1 MRIAL
6 SSISLIFTILSA
18 EGNTYSS
25 IINNNLQFQTT
36 KPILSLSSQ
45 KMTIKEATMK
55 AINRLRTTPQICSAP
70 VKPLIWNE
78 NLYQIAKEHN
88 IDMAV
93 NGFVSHNGSGRD
105 TDITARQLG
114 LNRGSYFYERVNR
127 EKNQKRYLVLNLLHL
142 LAQSSIK
149 DLQIY

>member
-1 MRIAL
+1 
-6 SSISLIFTILSA
+6 
-18 EGNTYSS
+18 
-25 IINNNLQFQTT
+25 
-36 KPILSLSSQ
+36 
-45 KMTIKEATMK
+45 MK

-127 EKNQKRYLVLNLLHL
+127 EKNSKKILSAELVTSVSTKFYKRPADILNYWIKRPKSCKVLMDARFKEVGLSKVVNRKTNRTYWTLML
-142 LAQSSIK
+142 IGDVK
-149 DLQIY
+149 KEKK